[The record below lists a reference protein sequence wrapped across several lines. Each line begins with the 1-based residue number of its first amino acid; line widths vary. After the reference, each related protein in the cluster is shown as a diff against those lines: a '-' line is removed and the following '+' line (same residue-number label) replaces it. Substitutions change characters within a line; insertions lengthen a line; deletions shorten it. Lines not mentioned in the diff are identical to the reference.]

1 MSYAKQYQNRLEAA
15 QQGGVENYK
24 AAKLMSESRGLVTK
38 KTQDKLRDIGENRE
52 EMLDKILNQKFKSAN
67 DDVKT
72 AEEDIQK
79 YLASLDKDV
88 ETPVEKPSTGLMAKT
103 SGGTD
108 IADFIAEQE
117 QFRATP
123 YWDEKQ
129 YTNGY
134 GTKAKSKDEVITEE
148 EARKRLNQQVE
159 VARKAVKR
167 LEEKYDEPF
176 TEGQTKALISFT
188 YNTGQGNLMKLAD
201 KGNRGIS
208 EIGDMLT
215 EYVYAGKKKLP
226 GLVKRRELEYQ
237 IFNEGN

>member
-1 MSYAKQYQNRLEAA
+1 MSYKLQYQNRLEAA

-38 KTQDKLRDIGENRE
+38 KTQDKLRGIGENRE

-79 YLASLDKDV
+79 YLSSINKDV
-88 ETPVEKPSTGLMAKT
+88 ETHVETSSTGLMTKP
-103 SGGTD
+103 SEGTN
-108 IADFIAEQE
+108 IVEFIMEQA

-129 YTNGY
+129 YTSGY

-167 LEEKYDEPF
+167 LEEKYDKPF

>member
-1 MSYAKQYQNRLEAA
+1 MYKGQYLNFVEAIK
-15 QQGGVENYK
+15 QGGVEGLK
-24 AAKLMSESRGLVTK
+24 ASKSARTEKALMTQKTTSNLREVTEDFNEKLSK
-38 KTQDKLRDIGENRE
+38 
-52 EMLDKILNQKFKSAN
+52 EMLTRFQSAN
-67 DDVKT
+67 DDVKV
-72 AEEDIQK
+72 AEEDIKK
-79 YLASLDKDV
+79 YLTNLNQDV
-88 ETPVEKPSTGLMAKT
+88 ETPKEKPSGGLMSK
-103 SGGTD
+103 SSEGID
-108 IADFIAEQE
+108 IVEFIAEQE

-148 EARKRLNQQVE
+148 EARRRLNEQVE

-167 LEEKYDEPF
+167 LEKKYDEPF

-201 KGNRGIS
+201 QGNRGVS

-226 GLVKRRELEYQ
+226 GLVKRRELEYK

>member
-1 MSYAKQYQNRLEAA
+1 MYKGPYINLRDAV
-15 QQGGVENYK
+15 QQGGIEGLK
-24 AAKLMSESRGLVTK
+24 ASKGMRAEKALM
-38 KTQDKLRDIGENRE
+38 TQRTTGKLREVTEDFNEKLSKE
-52 EMLDKILNQKFKSAN
+52 ILTRFQTAN
-67 DDVKT
+67 DDVRV
-72 AEEDIQK
+72 AEEDIKK
-79 YLASLDKDV
+79 YLKGLPA
-88 ETPVEKPSTGLMAKT
+88 ETTTESNTGLMSKST
-103 SGGTD
+103 GGTD
-108 IADFIAEQE
+108 IVEFIAEQE

-148 EARKRLNQQVE
+148 EARKRLSEQVE
-159 VARKAVKR
+159 VARSAVKR
-167 LEEKYDEPF
+167 LEKKYDEPF

-201 KGNRGIS
+201 QGNRGIS

-226 GLVKRRELEYQ
+226 GLVKRRKLEYQ

>member
-1 MSYAKQYQNRLEAA
+1 MYKGPDIDLRNAV
-15 QQGGVENYK
+15 QQGGIEGLK
-24 AAKLMSESRGLVTK
+24 ASKGMRAEKALM
-38 KTQDKLRDIGENRE
+38 TQRTTGKLREVTEDFNEKLSKE
-52 EMLDKILNQKFKSAN
+52 ILTRFQTAN
-67 DDVKT
+67 DDVRV
-72 AEEDIQK
+72 AEEDIKK
-79 YLASLDKDV
+79 YLKGLPA
-88 ETPVEKPSTGLMAKT
+88 ETTTESNTGLMSKST
-103 SGGTD
+103 GGTD
-108 IADFIAEQE
+108 IVEFIAEQE

-148 EARKRLNQQVE
+148 EARKRLGEQVE
-159 VARKAVKR
+159 VARSAVKR
-167 LEEKYDEPF
+167 LEKKYDEPF

-188 YNTGQGNLMKLAD
+188 DNTGQGNLMKLAD
-201 KGNRGIS
+201 QGNRGIS

-226 GLVKRRELEYQ
+226 GLVKRRKLEYQ